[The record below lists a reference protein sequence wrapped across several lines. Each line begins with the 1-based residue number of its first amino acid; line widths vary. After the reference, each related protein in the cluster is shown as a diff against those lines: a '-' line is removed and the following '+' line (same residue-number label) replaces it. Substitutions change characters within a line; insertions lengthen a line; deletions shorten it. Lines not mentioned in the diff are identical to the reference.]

1 MHNPYQAPG
10 HGGAAPTNIRQQV
23 LLLATAASF
32 MLYVDRYCLGDLL
45 KYKMVRDELGLNNYQ
60 YGLALGA
67 FFWPY
72 AVCQVPAGWLA
83 DRFGPRHL
91 LAIYVIGWSLF
102 AAATGL
108 AGGFVSLFLMRLGLG
123 VMQAGAY
130 PASGNLVSRWVPL
143 ADRGRA
149 SALISLGGRLGAA
162 AAMISTS
169 ALVAWS
175 WRATMIIYGAIG
187 CGVGVVFHLIARDRP
202 EQHPQINAVELELI
216 AGGRDAT
223 ADASP
228 PPHVRQVLRQVLSSG
243 SMWAMC
249 VAQFT
254 TNIGWV
260 FLVLWLP
267 PYLIEERHFSTQ
279 WGANMNAITLF
290 AGMFGLLLGGRLTD
304 LISRHWGLRHGRALP
319 VALSRFLA
327 AGGCLAV
334 PYIESPTGCII
345 AFCVV
350 SIGTDLGIPAM
361 WAYMQ
366 DVGGRNVA
374 AVLGWG
380 NMAGNFGGAIA
391 PVLILGTCQVGET
404 IDWNKALF
412 VCGSAFILSGIASF
426 FIDATKPLAEAG

>member
-1 MHNPYQAPG
+1 MVAAP
-10 HGGAAPTNIRQQV
+10 HPHEAAAPTAVRHQV
-23 LLLATAASF
+23 LFLATAASF

-45 KYKMVRDELGLNNYQ
+45 KYEMVRDELGLDNYR
-60 YGLALGA
+60 YNLALGA

-83 DRFGPRHL
+83 DRFGPRRL
-91 LAIYVIGWSLF
+91 LAIYVVGWSIF

-108 AGGFVSLFLMRLGLG
+108 VGGFASLFLMRIGLG

-143 ADRGRA
+143 ADRGGA

-175 WRATMIIYGAIG
+175 WRATMLIYGAIG
-187 CGVGVVFHLIARDRP
+187 CAIGIAFHIVARDRP
-202 EQHPQINAVELELI
+202 RQHPKINSAELALI
-216 AGGRDAT
+216 ETDRAGAQRLG
-223 ADASP
+223 P
-228 PPHVRQVLRQVLSSG
+228 EPGVGEVLRQVLSSG

-267 PYLIEERHFSTQ
+267 PYLVQERHFSTQ
-279 WGANMNAITLF
+279 WGANMNAVTLF
-290 AGMFGLLLGGRLTD
+290 SGMFGLLLGGRLTD
-304 LISRHWGLRHGRALP
+304 VISRRWGLRQGRALP

-334 PYIESPTGCII
+334 PYIESPTGCIA
-345 AFCVV
+345 AFCLV
-350 SIGTDLGIPAM
+350 SIGTDLGLPGM

-380 NMAGNFGGAIA
+380 NMAGNLGGAIA
-391 PVLILGTCQVGET
+391 PVLILSLCGVGET
-404 IDWNKALF
+404 IDWDKALF
-412 VCGSAFILSGIASF
+412 VCGTAFIISGIASF
-426 FIDATKPLAEAG
+426 FIDATKPIMQPS

>member
-1 MHNPYQAPG
+1 MQNPYLAPEQDT
-10 HGGAAPTNIRQQV
+10 AAPTAVRHQV

-45 KYKMVRDELGLNNYQ
+45 KYKMVRAELGLDNYR
-60 YGLALGA
+60 YNLALGA

-83 DRFGPRHL
+83 DRFGPRRL
-91 LAIYVIGWSLF
+91 LAIYVIGWSIF

-108 AGGFVSLFLMRLGLG
+108 VGGFASLFLMRIGLG

-130 PASGNLVSRWVPL
+130 PASGNLISRWVPL
-143 ADRGRA
+143 ADRGAA

-169 ALVAWS
+169 ALVSWS
-175 WRATMIIYGAIG
+175 WRATMLLYGAIG
-187 CGVGVVFHLIARDRP
+187 CVIGVAFQMVARDRP
-202 EQHPQINAVELELI
+202 EQHPQVNAAELALI
-216 AGGRDAT
+216 ESGRTATHDACP
-223 ADASP
+223 ALS
-228 PPHVRQVLRQVLSSG
+228 VGKMLGQVLSSG

-267 PYLIEERHFSTQ
+267 PYLVNERHFSTQ
-279 WGANMNAITLF
+279 WGANMNAVTLF
-290 AGMFGLLLGGRLTD
+290 TGMFGLLLGGRLTD
-304 LISRHWGLRHGRALP
+304 LISRRWGLRHGRALP

-334 PYIESPTGCII
+334 PYIESPAGCIV
-345 AFCVV
+345 AFCLV
-350 SIGTDLGIPAM
+350 SIGTDLGLPGM

-380 NMAGNFGGAIA
+380 NMAGNLGGAIA
-391 PVLILGTCQVGET
+391 PVLILSICGTGET

-412 VCGSAFILSGIASF
+412 VCGASFIVSGIASF
-426 FIDATKPLAEAG
+426 FIDASKPLVE